1 MKYKNTKTG
10 AVIETASICTGA
22 DWEEVTPAE
31 KKPTSKKAPAKKKD
45 VKDEQLCG
53 N

>member
-1 MKYKNTKTG
+1 VKYKNTKTG
-10 AVIETASICTGA
+10 AVIETASICIGA

-45 VKDEQLCG
+45 VKADE
-53 N
+53 